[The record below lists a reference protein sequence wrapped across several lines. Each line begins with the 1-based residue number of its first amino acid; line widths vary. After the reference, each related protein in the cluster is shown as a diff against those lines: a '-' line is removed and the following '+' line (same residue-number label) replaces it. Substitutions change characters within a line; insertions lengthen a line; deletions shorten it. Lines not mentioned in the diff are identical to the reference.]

1 MKKAVIIGG
10 GVSGLFSAYLLAKSN
25 KYEVHIVEKT
35 DKLGGLLKSFDYGE
49 YGHFD
54 YGAHNI
60 LELGIKEIDDFFYNL
75 LPQDEWQT
83 TTTINGQIRA
93 LTGLLYNKKLQTN
106 SPFIDIRENKNI
118 KEYIGDFFNN
128 LNNTNYEIENINKLD
143 AYSYSIYLFGEKITN
158 EIITPALKK
167 LYGIHPKELN
177 SMVLFLTQFTRIVL
191 FEEHLMEEL
200 VDCKKIGSR
209 LSYTEQLN
217 LPNKYLA
224 HLRSLYP
231 SKFGIYRVIDAIEKK
246 LKDMNVIFHFNS
258 TISEINYNNHSIE
271 SITIN
276 KEKLKIDN
284 LISSVGLYPLSQMLN
299 LEHSNNYK
307 FDSNP
312 KTVITNLLIDKKL
325 NCDELSFIYSY
336 DENSSIFRV
345 DNYIN
350 YCNEAI
356 RNNTYP
362 ITIESLHFG
371 EINKNKLEDKLINE
385 LIEYNLISKETKIS
399 FIKTEILDYGFPLL
413 TQNNINIVNELRENI
428 KKLNLS
434 NLTTIGIL
442 SEEGLFF
449 ESQVIKDTYLKIK
462 ELL

>member
-1 MKKAVIIGG
+1 
-10 GVSGLFSAYLLAKSN
+10 
-25 KYEVHIVEKT
+25 
-35 DKLGGLLKSFDYGE
+35 
-49 YGHFD
+49 
-54 YGAHNI
+54 
-60 LELGIKEIDDFFYNL
+60 
-75 LPQDEWQT
+75 
-83 TTTINGQIRA
+83 
-93 LTGLLYNKKLQTN
+93 
-106 SPFIDIRENKNI
+106 
-118 KEYIGDFFNN
+118 
-128 LNNTNYEIENINKLD
+128 
-143 AYSYSIYLFGEKITN
+143 
-158 EIITPALKK
+158 
-167 LYGIHPKELN
+167 
-177 SMVLFLTQFTRIVL
+177 
-191 FEEHLMEEL
+191 
-200 VDCKKIGSR
+200 
-209 LSYTEQLN
+209 
-217 LPNKYLA
+217 
-224 HLRSLYP
+224 
-231 SKFGIYRVIDAIEKK
+231 
-246 LKDMNVIFHFNS
+246 
-258 TISEINYNNHSIE
+258 
-271 SITIN
+271 
-276 KEKLKIDN
+276 
-284 LISSVGLYPLSQMLN
+284 MLN

-413 TQNNINIVNELRENI
+413 TQNNINIVNDLRENI